1 MQFNNKLKRNN
12 KGFTLLELLV
22 TVVILALITAP
33 FLSSFASASKTNVK
47 SKRIQE
53 ANELSQHIIEQFKGS
68 SVDKMV
74 ADYSLHGVE
83 ERIDDTDVKHSKKSI
98 VYSGTVS
105 GAALPAGFTSG
116 YSADIKLTPTKSIV
130 NEDNVI
136 PVIEELD
143 KVNCCVIAGNITK
156 YDSSFSVAGNIAD
169 NRHITV
175 SVWKD
180 TTISPAKYK
189 VQLNV
194 QYRLGSVDVGTPKPM
209 GPWSYDDV
217 PTIYL
222 LYVPLKTAPAGT
234 TCLDVI
240 DIDNNVY
247 EDKIDAGGNPVTSI
261 VNTYIIQ
268 QKAAEG
274 LTYSYPS
281 LLWDRVG
288 IKEHSNTNRVYLDK
302 LFDINNMSGYGTLNN
317 TVVHTNIYG
326 GSVTSVQNDKDGTV
340 YDAVKAI
347 KLDTIYNLDVT
358 VNYDGDKVAKYNA
371 TKTVSGD

>member
-74 ADYSLHGVE
+74 ADYSLHGAE
-83 ERIDDTDVKHSKKSI
+83 ERIDDTDVKYSKNST
-98 VYSGTVS
+98 VYTGTVS
-105 GAALPAGFTSG
+105 GTSLPAGFTSG
-116 YSADIKLTPTKSIV
+116 YSADIKLKPTKSIV

-136 PVIEELD
+136 PVIEDLD

-156 YDSSFSVAGNIAD
+156 YDSSFSSAN
-169 NRHITV
+169 NRHVTV
-175 SVWKD
+175 
-180 TTISPAKYK
+180 TISKSLSSAKYE
-189 VQLNV
+189 VSLAV
-194 QYRLGSVDVGTPKPM
+194 QYRYGLADLGSPKTM
-209 GPWSYDDV
+209 GPWEYDDV

-222 LYVPLKTAPAGT
+222 LYVPLKTGAAGA
-234 TCLDVI
+234 TCLDKI
-240 DIDNNVY
+240 DIVNNVY
-247 EDKIDAGGNPVTSI
+247 EDKIDASGNTVTSN

-268 QKAAEG
+268 QKAAAG
-274 LTYSYPS
+274 SSYSYPS
-281 LLWDRVG
+281 LSWDKVN
-288 IKEHSNTNRVYLDK
+288 IKEYSKTNEVSLDN
-302 LFDINNMSGYGTLNN
+302 LFNVNNMSSTGTLNN

-326 GSVTSVQNDKDGTV
+326 GSVTGVQNDKDGKV

-358 VNYDGDKVAKYNA
+358 VNYDGDKVASYNA